1 MGSFISPGVTGSAWV
16 VRKAQKRLT
25 IAGGSRVFR
34 RWYSADS
41 NKAALIQRGHTVSEF
56 LSKLL
61 SSDFM
66 PHGAC
71 YLWKPEIVWL
81 HAISD
86 GSIAL
91 SYYVIPLFL
100 ISFVRQ
106 RKDLP

>member
-1 MGSFISPGVTGSAWV
+1 M
-16 VRKAQKRLT
+16 
-25 IAGGSRVFR
+25 
-34 RWYSADS
+34 
-41 NKAALIQRGHTVSEF
+41 SEF

-106 RKDLP
+106 RKDLPSTGYL